1 MARAWHAGEA
11 RDEPRAAT
19 PPGEARGAAVLIEVK
34 GVQFENK
41 GAELMLL
48 AILERLR
55 REWPRLEFALAPDPN
70 TPFRRIVAAG
80 GWQRLRV
87 EGAPVDVDAWSYR
100 VPGRLLELGR
110 RHGIVTER
118 EVDAV
123 LDASGFAYGA
133 TWGDAAMGRTARE
146 IDRLARHGK
155 PYLFLPQAFG
165 PFRVNRESR
174 AFGRA
179 LLAAALVC
187 AREPQSKQHL
197 AALHDELDDRV
208 QVFPDFTMQLAGD
221 VSAAGRHGVD
231 RGTALLVPNQMM
243 RSEYNPEPAWRSGYD
258 SLILSIGRQ
267 LAQDGWRVRV
277 LNHEGRSDE
286 AVCHLLAES
295 LATGPVIVE
304 PDPLALKGTLGAAGL
319 VVCSRYHGCVSAL
332 AQGVPCLGTAWS
344 HKYAAL
350 FEDFAAGEFLLQD
363 CDEQQA
369 SKMLSRLLEQRL
381 ALPRQLAGRRE
392 VLTARSEQ
400 MWQQAIEILRRV
412 ASD

>member
-1 MARAWHAGEA
+1 
-11 RDEPRAAT
+11 
-19 PPGEARGAAVLIEVK
+19 VLIQVK

-55 REWPRLEFALAPDPN
+55 REWPDLEFALAPNPN

-87 EGAPVDVDAWSYR
+87 DGAPVDIDAWSYR
-100 VPGRLLELGR
+100 LPGRLLELGR

-133 TWGDAAMGRTARE
+133 SWGDSALECAARE
-146 IDRLARHGK
+146 VRRLARHGK

-165 PFRVNRESR
+165 PFNITGAAR

-179 LLAAALVC
+179 LLEAALVC
-187 AREPQSKQHL
+187 AREPESKRHL
-197 AALHDELDDRV
+197 AALQDGLEQRIE
-208 QVFPDFTMQLAGD
+208 VFPDFTMQLAGD
-221 VSAAGRHGVD
+221 AAAARRHGVD
-231 RGTALLVPNQMM
+231 RATALLVPNQMM
-243 RSEYNPEPAWRSGYD
+243 RSEFNPDPAWREGYD
-258 SLILSIGRQ
+258 SLMLSIGRR

-286 AVCHLLAES
+286 AACRLLAES
-295 LATGPVIVE
+295 LAAGPVIAE

-350 FEDFAAGEFLLQD
+350 FEDFAASEFLLQQ
-363 CDEQQA
+363 CDEGRA
-369 SKMLSRLLEQRL
+369 GHMLSRLQQQRET
-381 ALPRQLAGRRE
+381 LPPQLAGRRD
-392 VLTARSEQ
+392 VLAARSEQ
-400 MWQQAIEILRRV
+400 MWQRVIGILRR
-412 ASD
+412 AGGG

>member
-1 MARAWHAGEA
+1 M
-11 RDEPRAAT
+11 
-19 PPGEARGAAVLIEVK
+19 LIEVK

-55 REWPRLEFALAPDPN
+55 REWPGLEFALAPNPN

-80 GWQRLRV
+80 GWQRLRL
-87 EGAPVDVDAWSYR
+87 EGAPIDVDGWTYR
-100 VPGRLLELGR
+100 MPGRLLELAR

-118 EVDAV
+118 EIDAV

-133 TWGDAAMGRTARE
+133 TWGDAAMERTARE
-146 IDRLARHGK
+146 ISRLAHHRK

-165 PFRVNRESR
+165 PFRNSGTAR
-174 AFGRA
+174 AFGSA
-179 LLAAALVC
+179 LHEAALVC
-187 AREPQSKQHL
+187 AREPESKRHL
-197 AALHDELDDRV
+197 AALHDGLEQHV

-221 VSAAGRHGVD
+221 AAAARRHDVD

-243 RSEYNPEPAWRSGYD
+243 RGEYNPDPAWRSGYD
-258 SLILSIGRQ
+258 SLMRSIGRQ
-267 LAQDGWRVRV
+267 LAERGWRLRV

-286 AVCHLLAES
+286 AVCRLLAES
-295 LATGPVIVE
+295 LAAGPVIVE

-350 FEDFAAGEFLLQD
+350 FEDFKASEFLLQD
-363 CDEQQA
+363 CHEELAAQT
-369 SKMLSRLLEQRL
+369 LSRLLEQRDT
-381 ALPRQLAGRRE
+381 LPRQLAGQRE
-392 VLTARSEQ
+392 VLTGRSEQ
-400 MWQQAIEILRRV
+400 MWQQAIELLRR
-412 ASD
+412 AARD

>member
-1 MARAWHAGEA
+1 M
-11 RDEPRAAT
+11 
-19 PPGEARGAAVLIEVK
+19 LIEVE

-48 AILERLR
+48 AVLERLR
-55 REWPRLEFALAPDPN
+55 REWPRLEFALAPNPN

-80 GWQRLRV
+80 GWQRLRAD
-87 EGAPVDVDAWSYR
+87 GAPVDMDAWSYR
-100 VPGRLLELGR
+100 LPARLLERLH

-118 EVDAV
+118 EIDAV

-133 TWGDAAMGRTARE
+133 TWDDSAMESTARE
-146 IDRLARHGK
+146 VRRLARHRK

-165 PFRVNRESR
+165 PFRITGTAR

-179 LLAAALVC
+179 LLEAALLC
-187 AREPQSKQHL
+187 AREPESKRHL
-197 AALHDELDDRV
+197 AELHDGLEQRIE
-208 QVFPDFTMQLAGD
+208 VFPDFTMQLAGD
-221 VSAAGRHGVD
+221 VAAARRHDVD

-243 RSEYNPEPAWRSGYD
+243 RSEFNPDPQWRAGYD
-258 SLILSIGRQ
+258 SLMQSIGRQ

-277 LNHEGRSDE
+277 LNHEGHSDE
-286 AVCHLLAES
+286 ATCRLLAES
-295 LATGPVIVE
+295 LSAGPVIAE

-350 FEDFAAGEFLLQD
+350 FEDFAASEFLLQQ
-363 CDEQQA
+363 CDERQA
-369 SKMLSRLLEQRL
+369 SQALSRLLEQRGT
-381 ALPRQLAGRRE
+381 LPRQLASRLE
-392 VLTARSEQ
+392 VLAARNEQ
-400 MWQQAIEILRRV
+400 MWQRVIGILRQ
-412 ASD
+412 AGGA

>member
-1 MARAWHAGEA
+1 
-11 RDEPRAAT
+11 
-19 PPGEARGAAVLIEVK
+19 VLIEVK

-55 REWPRLEFALAPDPN
+55 REWPDLEFALAPNPN

-87 EGAPVDVDAWSYR
+87 DGAPVDIDAWSYR
-100 VPGRLLELGR
+100 LPGRLLELGR

-133 TWGDAAMGRTARE
+133 SWGDSALECAARE
-146 IDRLARHGK
+146 VRRLARHGK

-165 PFRVNRESR
+165 PFHINGAAR

-179 LLAAALVC
+179 LLEAGLIC
-187 AREPQSKQHL
+187 AREPESKRHL
-197 AALHDELDDRV
+197 AALQDGLEQRIE
-208 QVFPDFTMQLAGD
+208 VFPDFTMQLAGD
-221 VSAAGRHGVD
+221 AAAARRHGVD

-243 RSEYNPEPAWRSGYD
+243 RSEFNRDPAWREGYD
-258 SLILSIGRQ
+258 SLMLSIGRR

-286 AVCHLLAES
+286 AACRRLAES
-295 LATGPVIVE
+295 LAAGPVIAE

-350 FEDFAAGEFLLQD
+350 FEDFAAGEFLLQQ
-363 CDEQQA
+363 CDEGRA
-369 SKMLSRLLEQRL
+369 GHMLSRLQQQRET
-381 ALPRQLAGRRE
+381 LPLQLAGRLD
-392 VLTARSEQ
+392 VLAARSEQ
-400 MWQQAIEILRRV
+400 MWQRVIGILRR
-412 ASD
+412 AGGG